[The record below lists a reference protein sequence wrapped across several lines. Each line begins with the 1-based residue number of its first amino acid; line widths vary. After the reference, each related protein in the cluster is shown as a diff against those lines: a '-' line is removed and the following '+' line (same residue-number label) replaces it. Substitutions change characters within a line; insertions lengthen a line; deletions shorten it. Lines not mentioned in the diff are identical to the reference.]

1 MTKKIVVHPGEILQ
15 EDFLKPLNLSE
26 ENLAQDIKVVPKII
40 HQLVKQERDLDKEL
54 ATRLALYFNMSTEF
68 WLDVQHDYEQDCV
81 KDLRISLN
89 KEITPYLVKTTN

>member
-68 WLDVQHDYEQDCV
+68 
-81 KDLRISLN
+81 
-89 KEITPYLVKTTN
+89 